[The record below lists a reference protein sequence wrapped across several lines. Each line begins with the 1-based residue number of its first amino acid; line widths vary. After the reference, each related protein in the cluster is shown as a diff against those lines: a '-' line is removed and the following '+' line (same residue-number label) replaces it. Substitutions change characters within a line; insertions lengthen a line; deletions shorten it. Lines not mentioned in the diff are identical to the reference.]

1 MGTQPAA
8 QKGAGG
14 NCKKGK
20 EEGQK
25 GGREERKGSGSDTG
39 GCAVQ
44 RKCQAKRESFFWG
57 EHRLVVLIYSLRISV
72 YGEDKLKAEQ
82 RKMQISG
89 RKMLSSDQAFDAAVE
104 DLQKTQGKEQK
115 EAQNRGRQ
123 GRQQTAEPLPGQKG
137 KNQSDRGGAAQNKA
151 GRKRD
156 PYLGSAVGETG
167 CKAIYGQSRCE
178 EQRLKKIGNHNSYL
192 RFVFTI
198 FYGEKRKKLLQC
210 EENCGI
216 ITFGLSSMPR

>member
-57 EHRLVVLIYSLRISV
+57 EHRLVVLILSLIHIWR
-72 YGEDKLKAEQ
+72 E
-82 RKMQISG
+82 RKMPPV
-89 RKMLSSDQAFDAAVE
+89 LSVSMRSMR
-104 DLQKTQGKEQK
+104 LQE
-115 EAQNRGRQ
+115 
-123 GRQQTAEPLPGQKG
+123 
-137 KNQSDRGGAAQNKA
+137 GAAPEWEA
-151 GRKRD
+151 AMT
-156 PYLGSAVGETG
+156 S
-167 CKAIYGQSRCE
+167 
-178 EQRLKKIGNHNSYL
+178 GN
-192 RFVFTI
+192 R
-198 FYGEKRKKLLQC
+198 R
-210 EENCGI
+210 
-216 ITFGLSSMPR
+216 